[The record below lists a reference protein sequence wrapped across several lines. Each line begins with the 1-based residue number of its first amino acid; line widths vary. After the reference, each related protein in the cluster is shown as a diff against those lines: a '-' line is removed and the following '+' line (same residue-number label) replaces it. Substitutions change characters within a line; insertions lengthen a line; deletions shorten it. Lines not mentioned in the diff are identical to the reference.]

1 MRNKNIKKYI
11 AIILL
16 AGELVVF
23 PLSASAQISAL
34 GVLNPVPTSDGGT
47 SAQNAIFSASMV
59 TPRATFSAC
68 LTAVNTADAA
78 DNASQLGFTGLSL
91 IGGDSVLMVKLGAK
105 LTAYQVFISC
115 ANTVIATVDAIG
127 APNAYTAQQK
137 QAYITQITSAIQAYK
152 AKLENAQARYNNAKQ
167 GFWKTLVLNILI
179 KTSKSVATSL
189 VQKLV
194 SNYKVRNVMQ
204 YTDSVATLMYDNQFI
219 RKNFPGSEG
228 QFMARAILENP
239 LVRNDVPSYAFIA
252 ADTALGFDPKYLD
265 TNDPDFYVKMSHVGS
280 TVANPYYQHT
290 TNIGGVDQA
299 RAQSLQYAQAQVTQG
314 NGLKTP
320 VTCAGSMAQQ
330 QSVDQQ
336 YKAASDRFD
345 DRYALLKNLQQARG
359 LGQNVSDSD
368 IQKAQTDFDAARN
381 AMKVLPQTVS
391 SPANTICE
399 AIVSPASLIDKG
411 INQAFDALGVNMK
424 QYNDNNLPGF
434 MSLIGDVASQIGSSL
449 IFGGL
454 DGAKGAA
461 LINEQRV
468 ANAVVQ
474 AGTESLYSNVSENLA
489 KGIVFSAERDP
500 NYSDGYVINWDVL
513 TAQKELT
520 NASFITISGD
530 GISAVKIDPTTKA
543 SVPNK
548 LPLNG
553 SVAIRT
559 NKGGGYI
566 LTVFESTGRAITSIT
581 AAINTNSSQAYNN
594 NAEPKVAGAYT
605 TRVPLNIRGEP
616 EVTQPRG
623 PQ

>member
-16 AGELVVF
+16 AGELALF
-23 PLSASAQISAL
+23 PLSAFAQISAL
-34 GVLNPVPTSDGGT
+34 GALNPVPTSDGGT
-47 SAQNAIFSASMV
+47 AAQNAIFSAAMIA
-59 TPRATFSAC
+59 PRATFSAC

-91 IGGDSVLMVKLGAK
+91 IGGDSVLMVRLGAK
-105 LTAYQVFISC
+105 LTAYQVFLTC
-115 ANTVIATVDAIG
+115 ANTVISTVDAIG
-127 APNAYTAQQK
+127 APNSYTAQQK
-137 QAYITQITSAIQAYK
+137 QSYITQITSAIQAYK

-167 GFWKTLVLNILI
+167 GFWKTLVFNILI
-179 KTSKSVATSL
+179 KTSKSVANSL

-280 TVANPYYQHT
+280 TIANPYYQHT

-336 YKAASDRFD
+336 YKAASNRFD
-345 DRYALLKNLQQARG
+345 DRYALLKNLQQAKG

-368 IQKAQTDFDAARN
+368 MQKAQSDFDAARN

-411 INQAFDALGVNMK
+411 IDEAFKSVGSKLG

-434 MSLIGDVASQIGSSL
+434 MNLIGDVASQIGSSM

-454 DGAKGAA
+454 SGAKGAA
-461 LINEQRV
+461 MINEERV
-468 ANAVVQ
+468 AKAIVQ
-474 AGTESLYSNVSENLA
+474 AGTETLYSNASENLA
-489 KGIVFSAERDP
+489 KGIVFNAERGS
-500 NYSDGYVINWDVL
+500 NYSDEYVLNWDVV
-513 TAQKELT
+513 TAQLEKA
-520 NASFITISGD
+520 NFVTIGGD
-530 GISAVKIDPTTKA
+530 GISTTKIDPNTRQT
-543 SVPNK
+543 VPNK
-548 LPLNG
+548 FGLNG
-553 SVAIRT
+553 SVSIRT
-559 NKGGGYI
+559 SRGGGYI
-566 LTVFESTGRAITSIT
+566 LTVFDVNGRAMTSVT
-581 AAINTNSSQAYNN
+581 MAINVNSTQAINSDSL
-594 NAEPKVAGAYT
+594 PKVAGAFT
-605 TRVPLNIRGEP
+605 TREPLNIRGDP
-616 EVTQPRG
+616 VVIQPRG
-623 PQ
+623 SQP

>member
-1 MRNKNIKKYI
+1 MFKFTMRNKNIKKYI

-16 AGELVVF
+16 AGELAVF
-23 PLSASAQISAL
+23 PLSASAQF
-34 GVLNPVPTSDGGT
+34 VLNPVPTNDGG
-47 SAQNAIFSASMV
+47 SSVQNAIFSAAMV
-59 TPRATFSAC
+59 TPRATFAAC
-68 LTAVNTADAA
+68 LTAVNTADTA

-91 IGGDSVLMVKLGAK
+91 IGGDSVLMVRLAAK
-105 LTAYQVFISC
+105 LTAYQVFITC
-115 ANTVIATVDAIG
+115 ANTSIASVDAIG

-167 GFWKTLVLNILI
+167 GFWKTLVFNILI
-179 KTSKSVATSL
+179 KTSKSVANSL

-239 LVRNDVPSYAFIA
+239 LVRNDVPSYAFVA

-336 YKAASDRFD
+336 YKMASARFD
-345 DRYALLKNLQQARG
+345 DRYALLKNLQQAKG

-368 IQKAQTDFDAARN
+368 LQKAQADFDAARN
-381 AMKVLPQTVS
+381 AMKVLPQNVS
-391 SPANTICE
+391 SPATTICE

-411 INQAFDALGVNMK
+411 IDEAFKSVGSKLG

-434 MSLIGDVASQIGSSL
+434 MNLIGDVASQIGTSM

-454 DGAKGAA
+454 EGAKGAA
-461 LINEQRV
+461 IINEQRV

-474 AGTESLYSNVSENLA
+474 AGTDALYSNATENLG
-489 KGIVFSAERDP
+489 KGIVFNAERGS
-500 NYSDGYVINWDVL
+500 NYSDEYVLNWDVV
-513 TAQKELT
+513 TALLDK
-520 NASFITISGD
+520 ASFVTIGGD
-530 GISAVKIDPTTKA
+530 GILTTKTDQTTKQT
-543 SVPNK
+543 VTNK

-553 SVAIRT
+553 SKSIRT
-559 NKGGGYI
+559 TKGGGYI
-566 LTVFESTGRAITSIT
+566 LTVFDANGRAMTSVT
-581 AAINTNSSQAYNN
+581 MAINVNSTQAYNN
-594 NAEPKVAGAYT
+594 DALPKVAGAFT
-605 TRVPLNIRGEP
+605 TKEPLNIRGEP
-616 EVTQPRG
+616 RVIEIRG
-623 PQ
+623 PQQ

>member
-1 MRNKNIKKYI
+1 MRNKKIKIYI
-11 AIILL
+11 VIILL
-16 AGELVVF
+16 AGELIVF
-23 PLSASAQISAL
+23 PLSASAQLADF
-34 GVLNPVPTSDGGT
+34 NPVPTSNSALGSGGIVG
-47 SAQNAIFSASMV
+47 SAANSVANSG
-59 TPRATFSAC
+59 
-68 LTAVNTADAA
+68 LTGIELANKGCALSESNYETA
-78 DNASQLGFTGLSL
+78 DNAAQLNFSGMSIIGGGAVLLSQLMTKITMYKGFITCREVVLESL
-91 IGGDSVLMVKLGAK
+91 GKIP
-105 LTAYQVFISC
+105 
-115 ANTVIATVDAIG
+115 
-127 APNAYTAQQK
+127 APNVYTSNLKQRMEEQQV
-137 QAYITQITSAIQAYK
+137 AAIAVWR

-167 GFWKTLVLNILI
+167 GFWKTLVFNILI
-179 KTSKSVATSL
+179 KTSKSVANSL

-336 YKAASDRFD
+336 YKAASARFD
-345 DRYALLKNLQQARG
+345 DRYALLKNLQQAKG

-368 IQKAQTDFDAARN
+368 LQKAQIDFDAARN

-434 MSLIGDVASQIGSSL
+434 MSLIGDVASQIGSSA

-474 AGTESLYSNVSENLA
+474 AGTEALYSNASENLG
-489 KGIVFSAERDP
+489 KGIVFSAQKNTT
-500 NYSDGYVINWDVL
+500 NYDNGYVLSWDVI
-513 TAQKELT
+513 TVQEKLT
-520 NASFITISGD
+520 NASFVTISGD
-530 GISAVKIDPTTKA
+530 GISAVKTDPTTQRT
-543 SVPNK
+543 VPNK
-548 LPLNG
+548 LPLSSNIE
-553 SVAIRT
+553 IRT
-559 NKGGGYI
+559 NRGGGY
-566 LTVFESTGRAITSIT
+566 F
-581 AAINTNSSQAYNN
+581 
-594 NAEPKVAGAYT
+594 
-605 TRVPLNIRGEP
+605 
-616 EVTQPRG
+616 
-623 PQ
+623 

>member
-1 MRNKNIKKYI
+1 MGNKNIKKYI
-11 AIILL
+11 AIVLL
-16 AGELVVF
+16 AGELAVF
-23 PLSASAQISAL
+23 PLSAFAQISFL
-34 GVLNPVPTSDGGT
+34 NVINPVPTSDGGT
-47 SAQNAIFSASMV
+47 AAQNAFFSASMV
-59 TPRATFSAC
+59 TPRATFSGC

-78 DNASQLGFTGLSL
+78 DNASQLGFTGISL
-91 IGGDSVLMVKLGAK
+91 IGGDSVLMVRLGAK
-105 LTAYQVFISC
+105 LTAYQIFITC

-152 AKLENAQARYNNAKQ
+152 TKLENAQARYNNAKQ
-167 GFWKTLVLNILI
+167 GFWKTLVFNILI
-179 KTSKSVATSL
+179 KTSKAVANSL

-336 YKAASDRFD
+336 YKAASNRFD
-345 DRYALLKNLQQARG
+345 DRYALLKNLQQAKG
-359 LGQNVSDSD
+359 LGQNVLDSD
-368 IQKAQTDFDAARN
+368 LQKAQSDFDAARN

-411 INQAFDALGVNMK
+411 IDEAFKSVGSKLG

-434 MSLIGDVASQIGSSL
+434 MSLISDVASQIGSSM

-461 LINEQRV
+461 IINEQRV

-474 AGTESLYSNVSENLA
+474 AGTEALYSNATENLA
-489 KGIVFSAERDP
+489 KGIVFNAVRDE
-500 NYSDGYVINWDVL
+500 NYSDGYVLNWDVV
-513 TAQKELT
+513 TAQLEKA
-520 NASFITISGD
+520 NFVTIAGD
-530 GISAVKIDPTTKA
+530 GISATKVDPNTKQT
-543 SVPNK
+543 VTNK
-548 LPLNG
+548 LSLNG

-559 NKGGGYI
+559 SIGGGYI
-566 LTVFESTGRAITSIT
+566 LTVFDVTGRAMTSVT
-581 AAINTNSSQAYNN
+581 MAINVKSIQAYNN
-594 NAEPKVAGAYT
+594 NLAPKVAGVYT
-605 TRVPLNIRGEP
+605 TREPLNIRGEHSII
-616 EVTQPRG
+616 QPRG
-623 PQ
+623 PQP